1 MGLTS
6 TKAPRALRAVGV
18 MLEAFPSLPPEAPE
32 AQPLDF
38 ITANGVALPEPNRL
52 GVAGAVFELF
62 LVSAGSACP

>member
-1 MGLTS
+1 M
-6 TKAPRALRAVGV
+6 